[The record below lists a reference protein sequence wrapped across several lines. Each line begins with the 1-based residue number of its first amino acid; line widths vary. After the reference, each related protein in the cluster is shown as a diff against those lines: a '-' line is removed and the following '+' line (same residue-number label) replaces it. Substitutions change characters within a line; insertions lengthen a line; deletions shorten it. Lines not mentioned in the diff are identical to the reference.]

1 MCLSATLHSEQ
12 GVDVQYHAVSR
23 EEGVEGRA
31 EIGLAD
37 AVIEIGD
44 IERLVWW
51 DHGRRSGGCSSHCFW
66 RTIVWWGGVVV
77 GIHCM
82 LGALG
87 SGYPAIRSSWSN
99 VCKNEII
106 TIITTS
112 RRRLPQWISLHLNP
126 PPSLYVL
133 KLCAIHK
140 LLLWEVS
147 RPSLGCIASFSST
160 TPLCRLRYTAVFATF
175 PKPPSPAAGAAPVIT
190 EGMGGDMAIDRGS
203 ETGLLK
209 GRQTS
214 SGPYDRAFQTMAAA
228 LRRWA
233 FLRASLLKRLRSRSV
248 SRSKMF
254 WLITWF
260 FAPFASF
267 DYFALPLPPF

>member
-1 MCLSATLHSEQ
+1 MVYTVCLVRWGLVTRLYAPPGVMCVRTRLSPSSPPA
-12 GVDVQYHAVSR
+12 VD
-23 EEGVEGRA
+23 
-31 EIGLAD
+31 D
-37 AVIEIGD
+37 FP
-44 IERLVWW
+44 
-51 DHGRRSGGCSSHCFW
+51 SGS
-66 RTIVWWGGVVV
+66 
-77 GIHCM
+77 
-82 LGALG
+82 A
-87 SGYPAIRSSWSN
+87 Y
-99 VCKNEII
+99 
-106 TIITTS
+106 TS
-112 RRRLPQWISLHLNP
+112 I

-248 SRSKMF
+248 SRSKIF